1 MSFTKKKQR
10 TMFLTFCTLLFAVMV
25 GILAWYFTFLQKQ
38 LFMERSSLFVQFTE
52 KVAENVDA
60 AAETFWE
67 ETMICEEMLALHEVT
82 DLQSLKNS
90 LLHMKT
96 VLPTKDIFVL
106 AFNQHGYYYASDG
119 YKGRLETSD
128 NLSFTQ
134 SVAKQQSEIVNLPHI
149 ETTNTYYLFLNRL
162 DKPIKIDDD
171 ENITHIS
178 IAVDLK
184 SLQKL
189 FTTTGFKDNCY
200 TYLINETGRRL
211 YKNTYSKDFIDG
223 YNILSVI
230 EESAE
235 ITYGGTLDDLRNA
248 IEAGNI
254 TAYEINYLDQDW
266 FLSNAVI
273 SSINCNLLLF
283 VPANMIASETTI
295 LLRNTLF
302 VFIAVLL
309 VFLIL
314 FAGII
319 ISALANAKTE
329 RVLLQEKAEIA
340 ASANR
345 AKSDFLSYMSH
356 DIRTPINGIMG
367 MTDIA
372 LSNMGNDD
380 KVRDCL
386 GKINS
391 SSHHLLGLVND
402 ILDLSRIESGII
414 SKATNPID
422 LYQMIEHCTT
432 IIGGQ
437 LTTREL
443 QIVSDIGPFDHAHII
458 GDELHLRQIFI
469 NILSN
474 AVKFTP
480 DGGMVTFRAKEL
492 SASDGQAQYLFEI
505 EDTGIGMN
513 EAFIQKLWDP
523 FTQEH
528 RNYHVKHQG
537 SGLGMAITKKFVE
550 MLDGS
555 ISVKSELNQGTT
567 FTIHMPFK
575 INEVGREESCSAEPM
590 ANIEGMNILLAE
602 DNELNME
609 IAYEILVAAG
619 ATVTCAENGKEALD
633 SFINSP
639 SGTFDFILM
648 DMMMPVMD
656 GLEATKCIR
665 KSAHPDGAQI
675 PIVAMTANA
684 FAEDI
689 RKSKEAG
696 MTAHLSKPI
705 NPMVLVKTLATLRK

>member
-1 MSFTKKKQR
+1 MVFNKKNQR
-10 TMFLTFCTLLFAVMV
+10 TMFLTFSSFLLAIM
-25 GILAWYFTFLQKQ
+25 ILILSWYFIFLQKQ
-38 LFMERSSLFVQFTE
+38 LFVERSSLFVQFTE

-60 AAETFWE
+60 AAETFWD
-67 ETMICEEMLALHEVT
+67 ETKICEQMLYLHTVT
-82 DLQSLKNS
+82 DQQSLQDS

-96 VLPTKDIFVL
+96 VLPTDDVVIL
-106 AFNQHGYYYASDG
+106 AFNQHGYYYSSDG
-119 YKGRLETSD
+119 YKGRLESSD
-128 NLSFTQ
+128 DLSFTQ
-134 SVAKQQSEIVNLPHI
+134 SIEKQQSEIVNLPHK
-149 ETTNTYYLFLNRL
+149 ETTKTYYLFLNRL
-162 DKPIKIDDD
+162 EKPININKD
-171 ENITHIS
+171 EQVTHIS

-189 FTTTGFKDNCY
+189 FTTTGFQDNCY
-200 TYLINETGRRL
+200 SYLINETGRRL

-235 ITYGGTLDDLRNA
+235 ITYGGTLNDLRNA

-254 TAYEINYLDQDW
+254 TAYEINYLDQNW

-283 VPANMIASETTI
+283 VPANMIASETTV

-309 VFLIL
+309 VFVIL
-314 FAGII
+314 FVGII
-319 ISALANAKTE
+319 VSALANAKTE
-329 RVLLQEKAEIA
+329 RVLLQEKAEVA

-372 LSNMGNDD
+372 MSNVGNDD

-386 GKINS
+386 GKIDS
-391 SSHHLLGLVND
+391 SSRHLLGLVND
-402 ILDLSRIESGII
+402 ILDLSRIESGSI
-414 SKATNPID
+414 SKAMHPLD

-432 IIGGQ
+432 IISGQ
-437 LTTREL
+437 LTTRDL
-443 QIVSDIGPFDHAHII
+443 QFVSDIGPFNHVCVI
-458 GDELHLRQIFI
+458 GDEVHLRQIFI

-474 AVKFTP
+474 AIKFTP

-492 SASDGQAQYLFEI
+492 SASDEQAQYLFEI

-575 INEVGREESCSAEPM
+575 INEIGTEESCSAEPM

-619 ATVTCAENGKEALD
+619 AAVTCAENGKEALD
-633 SFINSP
+633 TFVNSP

-656 GLEATKCIR
+656 GLEATRCIR
-665 KSAHPDGAQI
+665 QSAHPDGARI

-689 RKSKEAG
+689 RKTKEAG

-705 NPMVLVKTLATLRK
+705 NPVVLVKTLATLRK